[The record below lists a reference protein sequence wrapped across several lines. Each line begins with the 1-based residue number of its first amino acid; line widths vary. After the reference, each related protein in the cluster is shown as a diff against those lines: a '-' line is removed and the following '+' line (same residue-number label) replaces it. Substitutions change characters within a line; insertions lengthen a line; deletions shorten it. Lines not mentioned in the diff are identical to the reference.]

1 MVDRGH
7 GEVAQGVPA
16 ARGGDAARLP
26 PVISF
31 DLDDT
36 LWPIGPVIDA
46 AESELWVWLCERHP
60 RAAAAHSIESM
71 RALRVAVAAR
81 FPERGHDMTF
91 VRMRSL
97 TEMLVAAGYEASA
110 ADRAFE
116 VFYAARNRVICY
128 ADVRPALARLSAH
141 RPLFALSNG
150 NASLERCGIAA
161 YFAGHVHAQSV
172 GAAKPD
178 PRMFAALAAL
188 AGVAPADILHVG
200 DDPFADVEGARRA
213 GVQAVWINRDGRP
226 WPAELEPPDHTIKS
240 LAELES
246 LVPVG

>member
-1 MVDRGH
+1 MTDEQGH
-7 GEVAQGVPA
+7 RDVARRSA
-16 ARGGDAARLP
+16 HARDGTAVILP

-36 LWPIGPVIDA
+36 LWPIAPVIES
-46 AESELWVWLCERHP
+46 AEAELWAWLRERHP

-71 RALRVAVAAR
+71 RALRAAVAAR

-91 VRMRSL
+91 LRVHSL
-97 TEMLVAAGYEASA
+97 AQMLAAAGYEASA

-116 VFYAARNRVICY
+116 VFYAARNRVTCY
-128 ADVRPALARLSAH
+128 ADVRPALARLSVR

-150 NASLERCGIAA
+150 NANLERCGIAGF
-161 YFAGHVHAQSV
+161 FAGHVHAQAV

-178 PRMFAALAAL
+178 PRMFAALAER

-200 DDPFADVEGARRA
+200 DDPFADVDGARRA

-226 WPAELEPPDHTIKS
+226 WPAQLEPPARTITS
-240 LAELES
+240 LEEI
-246 LVPVG
+246 G